1 MACDTDCGQM
11 WRRGGQRTPEPN
23 PRSRVTRGPFVAAP
37 GRLSLFV
44 VYWVSDHLIL
54 FGEIIKLQAFKCDL
68 DWNNKFIVNSKITFR
83 HLDRLPRARSKSLK
97 NSLEKS
103 KPQSIPVYPDPYIE
117 LHIFGLLKQKRFE
130 MIFCLNSKS
139 KGSLYSL
146 SLAGMICTSSRLP
159 TAEERELRS
168 WCSPAFQRRL
178 AGRRRSGH
186 RTAHGTVMSCGARS
200 QSNIRSL
207 QWTSAT
213 LDLLLS
219 SSKNTA
225 TIFYSWF
232 IVLMYEYYL
241 TSSVL

>member
-1 MACDTDCGQM
+1 M
-11 WRRGGQRTPEPN
+11 
-23 PRSRVTRGPFVAAP
+23 
-37 GRLSLFV
+37 
-44 VYWVSDHLIL
+44 
-54 FGEIIKLQAFKCDL
+54 
-68 DWNNKFIVNSKITFR
+68 TFR

-97 NSLEKS
+97 NSSGKVKTTML
-103 KPQSIPVYPDPYIE
+103 QSIPVYPDPYIE

-130 MIFCLNSKS
+130 MISCLNS

-146 SLAGMICTSSRLP
+146 SLAGMIWTSSRLP

-225 TIFYSWF
+225 TIFYS
-232 IVLMYEYYL
+232 
-241 TSSVL
+241 